1 MTDTGTATE
10 VSDVVRLRVSLHDI
24 KPTAWRRIVVPASIM
39 LSELHI
45 VIQAAMGW
53 EEQHLWRFHLHGVDY
68 GPETSPNPRVPL
80 SGFRLRN
87 GERFSYVY
95 DFGDWWDHDVRIE
108 PVQQADRRGGV
119 PRCIAGRGT
128 CPPDD
133 RGGPQGYAAAV
144 SEAFDPFG
152 DDDFETMADFA
163 EELADGLRTNDFSRI
178 VMNQDRMDEMDR
190 TVETMRRRLRLVEPF
205 DRKTANKRIGGKQG
219 ADEGASP

>member
-1 MTDTGTATE
+1 MTNSGAATE
-10 VSDVVRLRVSLHDI
+10 GSDVLRLRVSLHGI
-24 KPTAWRRIVVPASIM
+24 KPTAWRRIVVSASIT
-39 LSELHI
+39 LCDLHI
-45 VIQAAMGW
+45 AIQAAMGW
-53 EEQHLWRFHLHGVDY
+53 EDQHLWSFHLHGVDY
-68 GPETSPNPRVPL
+68 GPEPGRAPGVPL

-108 PVQQADRRGGV
+108 PLQQADLRCGV

-128 CPPDD
+128 CPPEDC
-133 RGGPQGYAAAV
+133 GGPQGYATAV

-190 TVETMRRRLRLVEPF
+190 TVETMKRRLRLVEPF
-205 DRKTANKRIGGKQG
+205 DRKTADKRIGGKQG